1 MAILAAERSIPR
13 SGPNPAT
20 GVPALVNLLVK
31 TGMTIFKG
39 SLVATDAT
47 GYAIAG
53 AGIAA
58 TGLKIWGVAL
68 KTIVSGAA
76 ASGTFNVDVQA
87 GDFTFT
93 NLGGDPVLQTDIGI
107 SVFADDDQTIRKTS
121 ATSTRSNAGQFR
133 GFDAVTGLP
142 IVRVGNFSVT
152 GV

>member
-31 TGMTIFKG
+31 TGQTIFKG
-39 SLVATDAT
+39 GIVATDAT
-47 GYAIAG
+47 GFAISG
-53 AGIAA
+53 AGLAA

-68 KTIVSGAA
+68 KTIVAGAA

-87 GDFTFT
+87 GDFTFA

-107 SVFADDDQTIRKTS
+107 GVFAEDDQTMRKTS
-121 ATSTRSNAGQFR
+121 NTSTRSALGQFR
-133 GFDAVTGLP
+133 GFDAATGLP
-142 IVRVGNFSVT
+142 IVRVGNYSIT